1 MALFITLEGG
11 EGAGKTT
18 VATALA
24 DRARARGAEVV
35 LTHEPGGT
43 PLGMAI
49 RESIFRTDERS
60 DEPMGAWAE
69 AFLFLADRAEHVAR
83 VIRPSL
89 ARGAV
94 VICDRFTDSTI
105 AYQAYGRGLDLD
117 LLQQLNR
124 AATGSTTPNLTLL
137 LDVPVSIGLA
147 RTRLETFDRIGHET
161 ADFHTRVYEGF
172 GRLAIREPDRIKSID
187 AAQPIDTVIADAW
200 ELVAARLSRIGF
212 PDRA

>member
-35 LTHEPGGT
+35 LTREPGGT
-43 PLGMAI
+43 PLGVTI
-49 RESIFRTDERS
+49 RESLFRS
-60 DEPMGAWAE
+60 DEPIGAWAE
-69 AFLFLADRAEHVAR
+69 ALLFLADRAEHVAR

-161 ADFHTRVYEGF
+161 AEFHTRVYEGF
-172 GRLAIREPDRIKSID
+172 GRLAIMEPDRIKSID
-187 AAQPIDTVIADAW
+187 AAQPIDAVIADAW

>member
-24 DRARARGAEVV
+24 ARARARGAEVV
-35 LTHEPGGT
+35 LTREPGGT
-43 PLGMAI
+43 PLGVTI
-49 RESIFRTDERS
+49 RESLFRS
-60 DEPMGAWAE
+60 DEPIGAWAE
-69 AFLFLADRAEHVAR
+69 ALLFLADRAEHVAR

-117 LLQQLNR
+117 LLRQLNR

-161 ADFHTRVYEGF
+161 AEFHTRVYEGF
-172 GRLAIREPDRIKSID
+172 GRLAIMEPDRIKSID
-187 AAQPIDTVIADAW
+187 AAQPIDAVIADAW

>member
-1 MALFITLEGG
+1 MTLFVSVDGG

-35 LTHEPGGT
+35 LTREPGGT
-43 PLGMAI
+43 PLGVAI
-49 RESIFRTDERS
+49 RESLFRANERT

-69 AFLFLADRAEHVAR
+69 ALLFLADRAEHVAR

-117 LLQQLNR
+117 LLRQLNR

-172 GRLAIREPDRIKSID
+172 GRLAIMEPDRIKSID
-187 AAQPIDTVIADAW
+187 AAQPIDAVIADAW

-212 PDRA
+212 PGRT

>member
-1 MALFITLEGG
+1 MARQLTLFVSVDGG

-24 DRARARGAEVV
+24 DRARDRGAEVV
-35 LTHEPGGT
+35 LTREPGGT
-43 PLGMAI
+43 PLGVTI
-49 RESIFRTDERS
+49 RESLFRS
-60 DEPMGAWAE
+60 DEPIGAWAE
-69 AFLFLADRAEHVAR
+69 ALLFLADRAEHVAR

-172 GRLAIREPDRIKSID
+172 GRLAIMEPDRIKSID
-187 AAQPIDTVIADAW
+187 AAQPIDAVIADAW

-212 PDRA
+212 PGRP

>member
-24 DRARARGAEVV
+24 DRARARRAEVV
-35 LTHEPGGT
+35 LTREPGGT

-49 RESIFRTDERS
+49 RESLFRT

-69 AFLFLADRAEHVAR
+69 ALLFLADRAEHVAR

-117 LLQQLNR
+117 LLRQLNR

-172 GRLAIREPDRIKSID
+172 GRLAIMEPDRIKSID
-187 AAQPIDTVIADAW
+187 AAQPIDAVIADAW

-212 PDRA
+212 PGRT